1 MLFSYKMEIK
11 VTLKN
16 SYMEKREKILVEI
29 FKRGERPYIAKK

>member
-16 SYMEKREKILVEI
+16 SYVKKREETLVEI
-29 FKRGERPYIAKK
+29 FKRGERTYTAKK